1 MNARYRDK
9 CLSVKERQAAAYAAK
24 RVIEKQLDDVARRA
38 QYLWMCAAL
47 NAGFTA
53 EDNQLDDEF
62 HFTLDPCC
70 TAENAKC
77 RKYYTKAE
85 NGLEQDWKGET
96 VFCNPPYS
104 RGKKGTPGQEAWIKK
119 CFEESQKTDTT
130 CVMLLPA
137 RTDTKAFHTYI
148 YGYAEIRFIRG
159 RLKFGGSTNSAPF
172 PSMIVVFKGKDCNGR
187 FDKPKGAA
195 GRV

>member
-1 MNARYRDK
+1 MDK
-9 CLSVKERQAAAYAAK
+9 VHFSTGK
-24 RVIEKQLDDVARRA
+24 DDWETP
-38 QYLWMCAAL
+38 QWL
-47 NAGFTA
+47 F
-53 EDNQLDDEF
+53 NQLDDEF

-104 RGKKGTPGQEAWIKK
+104 RGKKGTPGQEA
-119 CFEESQKTDTT
+119 
-130 CVMLLPA
+130 
-137 RTDTKAFHTYI
+137 FHTYI

>member
-1 MNARYRDK
+1 MDK
-9 CLSVKERQAAAYAAK
+9 VHFSTGK
-24 RVIEKQLDDVARRA
+24 DDWETP
-38 QYLWMCAAL
+38 QWL
-47 NAGFTA
+47 F
-53 EDNQLDDEF
+53 NQLDDEF

-104 RGKKGTPGQEAWIKK
+104 RGKKGAPGQEAWIKK
-119 CFEESQKTDTT
+119 CFEESKKAGTT

-172 PSMIVVFKGKDCNGR
+172 PSMIVVFKGKDCISLLPTFRNMLLNAPIGQNLWKRKQPTEMCEETNRTFEQIVR
-187 FDKPKGAA
+187 FW
-195 GRV
+195 

>member
-1 MNARYRDK
+1 MDK
-9 CLSVKERQAAAYAAK
+9 VHFSTGK
-24 RVIEKQLDDVARRA
+24 DDWETP
-38 QYLWMCAAL
+38 QWL
-47 NAGFTA
+47 F
-53 EDNQLDDEF
+53 NQLDDEF

-85 NGLEQDWKGET
+85 NGLEQDWKGEK

-104 RGKKGTPGQEAWIKK
+104 RGKKGAPGQEAWIKK
-119 CFEESQKTDTT
+119 CFEESKKAGTT

-159 RLKFGGSTNSAPF
+159 RLKFGGSINSAPF
-172 PSMIVVFKGKDCNGR
+172 PSMIVIFK
-187 FDKPKGAA
+187 
-195 GRV
+195 

>member
-1 MNARYRDK
+1 MDK
-9 CLSVKERQAAAYAAK
+9 VHFSTGK
-24 RVIEKQLDDVARRA
+24 DDWETP
-38 QYLWMCAAL
+38 QWL
-47 NAGFTA
+47 F
-53 EDNQLDDEF
+53 NQLDDEF

-77 RKYYTKAE
+77 LKYYTKAE

-104 RGKKGTPGQEAWIKK
+104 RGKKGAPGQEAWIKK
-119 CFEESQKTDTT
+119 CFEESKKAGTT

-159 RLKFGGSTNSAPF
+159 RLKCALPGFVDSKNEEKTERNAGYLVVSHSGGGMFRQGTRKGIRRTPANRGMRAHW
-172 PSMIVVFKGKDCNGR
+172 VVKGLDISEDVCHGMC
-187 FDKPKGAA
+187 P
-195 GRV
+195 